1 MTRSIGAAAVLET
14 AAETPPT
21 VIASQFLY
29 SEAQSQISA
38 RQPASIGIDADRGHL
53 VLEKVNI
60 LKKSIT
66 KGGLSRKRQFQV
78 LRD

>member
-21 VIASQFLY
+21 VIGSQFL
-29 SEAQSQISA
+29 ANVNFAVNSA
-38 RQPASIGIDADRGHL
+38 RSSISTEFDGDNDNR
-53 VLEKVNI
+53 VLLEVDV

-66 KGGLSRKRQFQV
+66 KGGLFTKGSA
-78 LRD
+78 